1 MPTQADMNQQPVPDL
16 SSDLRIERGF
26 CHVSF
31 AYDAARSID
40 LNEAERRIHETSERH
55 TIQHRRRT
63 PSYFEYEPP
72 PLRVSYS
79 CEPVRIGPYT
89 TGANVGLLL
98 YDFGAVTAGYTIALQ
113 GTFEDLLVLSEGLYD
128 NAMLLSDSRERVDAL
143 LRILG
148 DAASQAN
155 VSPIVEDYVV
165 FQIESLSQPI
175 EVHRFLSQYRRQIAQ
190 ILRAER
196 RPLSAQEVDD
206 ALAAVLS
213 YGNDDVVIAD
223 WNAALLLDREG
234 EDLREVL
241 QFANVELL
249 EMRYLEQKLDS
260 SLDRAYEVIS
270 KRQRGWGKR
279 LRLRRHSAELR
290 TIAELQVDSATL
302 FEGVNNALKLLGDQY
317 LARVYKLASMR
328 FHLDDWDASILRKLH
343 TLESIYQKMSDQA
356 VTRRME
362 VLEWIIIILFVFSIL
377 LELIRLRTG

>member
-1 MPTQADMNQQPVPDL
+1 
-16 SSDLRIERGF
+16 LRIERGL

-40 LNEAERRIHETSERH
+40 LNEAERRIHGTSERQ

-72 PLRVSYS
+72 PLRVSYP
-79 CEPVRIGPYT
+79 CDAVRIGPYA
-89 TGANVGLLL
+89 TGATVDLLL
-98 YDFGAVTAGYTIALQ
+98 YDFGAVTASYAIALQ
-113 GTFEDLLVLSEGLYD
+113 GTFDDLLVLSEGLYD
-128 NAMLLSDSRERVDAL
+128 NATLLSDSRKRVDTL
-143 LRILG
+143 LQILG

-155 VSPIVEDYVV
+155 VAPVVEDYVI
-165 FQIESLSQPI
+165 FQIESLSQPVEI
-175 EVHRFLSQYRRQIAQ
+175 PRFLAECRQQIAQ

-196 RPLSAQEVDD
+196 RPLSTQEVDE
-206 ALAAVLS
+206 AMAAVLS
-213 YGNDDVVIAD
+213 YGHNDVVIVD

-260 SLDRAYEVIS
+260 SLDRAYEVLS
-270 KRQRGWGKR
+270 KRQGGWGKR

-317 LARVYKLASMR
+317 LARVYKLVSMR

-362 VLEWIIIILFVFSIL
+362 VLEWIIIVLFVFSIL
-377 LELIRLRTG
+377 LELIRLRSG